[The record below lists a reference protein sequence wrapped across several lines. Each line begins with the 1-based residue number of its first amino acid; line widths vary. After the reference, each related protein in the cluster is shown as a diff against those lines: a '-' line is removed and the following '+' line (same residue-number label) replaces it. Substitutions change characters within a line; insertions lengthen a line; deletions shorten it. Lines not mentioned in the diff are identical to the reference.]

1 MGAPEKLA
9 ASNTSSMQAVVLF
22 WSIMGAPEKL
32 AASNN
37 SSMQVVSCCVL
48 WRYLGLSF
56 VDVFWVRYLL
66 MYFSFC
72 CVLEVILGYCL
83 LIVEIFGL
91 LRLIIDV
98 SKTSMRVKVYRLNDD
113 GKWDDQGTG
122 HVTIDY
128 FERSE
133 DLSLFVIDEEDNETL
148 LVHRICSDDIYR
160 KQEDTIISWRDV
172 EYSSELALSFQETTG
187 CSYIWDNICNVQ
199 RNLHFSTIRNETYH
213 GTNNEL
219 RELPA
224 VELSTLP
231 KILKVVVDS
240 SVTDQL
246 CVTELILHEQNFFP
260 KLMDLFRVCEDLEN
274 KEGLHMIYKIVK
286 GIILLNSP
294 QIFEKIFGDD
304 LIMDIIGCLEYD
316 LETPHVNHRNI
327 LKEHVVFKEAIPIK
341 DNLTLSKIHQTYRIG
356 YLKDAVLPR
365 VLDEATI
372 ASLNSM
378 IHSNN
383 GMVVTL
389 LKDDPTFIKELFA
402 KLKSPTTSPDSK
414 RNSVFFLQEFCSLI
428 KSLQMVQQ
436 LRLFRDLVN
445 EDLYGVITNILQSDD
460 KKLIKKSYGCR
471 TDILMFSVNQDP
483 AMLRSYVSRKEGVP
497 LLGLLVKG
505 MLTDFGNDMH
515 CQFLE
520 IIRSLLDSFSS
531 AGQREAIVEIFYER
545 HLDQLINVITSSCK
559 NINGNHGSQT
569 SAKPE
574 ILLNICDLLCFCVLH
589 HPYRIKCN
597 FLLNGVLDKVLYL
610 TRRREKYLVVA
621 AVRFI
626 RTLISHNDE
635 HLASYIAKNNVF
647 RPIID
652 AFVSN
657 GNRYN
662 LLNSAVLELFEH
674 IRKENLKILLKYL
687 VETFWDRLVKF
698 DSLPSIQSL
707 KVRYDQT
714 QKEEDSRRRVEE
726 RVLEKEEEDY
736 FNKDSDEE
744 DSASAS
750 TPRTTQ
756 IRAKPVSSSGTDA
769 SSPSLRVGGGLV
781 DYEDDDDDEDYKPPP
796 KKESEKL
803 EEDEKSLEFR
813 LKRKLMAAKEDP
825 NLVKK
830 HRLVGKNPKS
840 KESLFATLCSTL
852 SHAALPS
859 KKPTSSTP
867 AIDETPGH
875 EKNGVVSPSEN
886 SNRTSK
892 IPEEKGVTGT

>member
-9 ASNTSSMQAVVLF
+9 TSNNNSMQ
-22 WSIMGAPEKL
+22 
-32 AASNN
+32 
-37 SSMQVVSCCVL
+37 
-48 WRYLGLSF
+48 
-56 VDVFWVRYLL
+56 
-66 MYFSFC
+66 
-72 CVLEVILGYCL
+72 
-83 LIVEIFGL
+83 
-91 LRLIIDV
+91 
-98 SKTSMRVKVYRLNDD
+98 RVKVYRLNDD

-128 FERSE
+128 MERSE

-160 KQEDTIISWRDV
+160 KQEGIIISWRDS

-199 RNLHFSTIRNETYH
+199 RNLHFSTIRNDTYH

-219 RELPA
+219 RELPP

-246 CVTELILHEQNFFP
+246 CVTELILHDHSFFR
-260 KLMDLFRVCEDLEN
+260 KLMDLFKVCEDLEN

-294 QIFEKIFGDD
+294 QIFDKIFGDE
-304 LIMDIIGCLEYD
+304 LIMDVIGCLEYD
-316 LETPHVNHRNI
+316 PEKPHVNHRKF

-341 DNLTLSKIHQTYRIG
+341 DPLTLSKIHQTYRIG
-356 YLKDAVLPR
+356 YLKDVVLPG
-365 VLDEATI
+365 VLDEATA
-372 ASLNSM
+372 ASLNSLV
-378 IHSNN
+378 HSNN

-389 LKDDPTFIKELFA
+389 LRDDSTFIKELFTR
-402 KLKSPTTSPDSK
+402 LKSPDTSPDSK
-414 RNSVFFLQEFCSLI
+414 KSLVYFLQEFCILI

-445 EDLYGVITNILQSDD
+445 EDIYGVITGILQSDD
-460 KKLIKKSYGCR
+460 KKLVLTG

-483 AMLRSYVSRKEGVP
+483 SLLRAYVSRKEGVP

-520 IIRSLLDSFSS
+520 IIKSLLDSFSS
-531 AGQREAIVEIFYER
+531 AGQRDAIVEIFYER
-545 HLDQLINVITSSCK
+545 HLDQLVNVITSSCK
-559 NINGNHGSQT
+559 NINVNEGFQT
-569 SAKPE
+569 TAKPE
-574 ILLNICDLLCFCVLH
+574 ILLNICELLCFCVHH

-610 TRRREKYLVVA
+610 TRRKEKYLVVA
-621 AVRFI
+621 AVRFTRI
-626 RTLISHNDE
+626 LISHNDE
-635 HLASYIAKNNVF
+635 HLASYIAKNNVLK
-647 RPIID
+647 PIID
-652 AFVSN
+652 TFISN

-687 VETFWDRLVKF
+687 VETFWEKLVKF

-750 TPRTTQ
+750 TPRTAQ
-756 IRAKPVSSSGTDA
+756 IRATPGVSSGPDT
-769 SSPSLRVGGGLV
+769 SSPSLRVGGLV

-796 KKESEKL
+796 KKQLEKP
-803 EEDEKSLEFR
+803 EDDEKSLEFR
-813 LKRKLMAAKEDP
+813 LKRKLLAAKEDP

-859 KKPTSSTP
+859 KKPTTSTHSV
-867 AIDETPGH
+867 DETAQGH
-875 EKNGVVSPSEN
+875 EKNGPISPSEN
-886 SNRTSK
+886 NNHSSK
-892 IPEEKGVTGT
+892 VPEEKGVTGI

>member
-1 MGAPEKLA
+1 
-9 ASNTSSMQAVVLF
+9 
-22 WSIMGAPEKL
+22 MGAPEKL

-37 SSMQVVSCCVL
+37 SSMQ
-48 WRYLGLSF
+48 
-56 VDVFWVRYLL
+56 
-66 MYFSFC
+66 
-72 CVLEVILGYCL
+72 
-83 LIVEIFGL
+83 
-91 LRLIIDV
+91 
-98 SKTSMRVKVYRLNDD
+98 RVKVYRLNDD

-122 HVTIDY
+122 HVNIDY
-128 FERSE
+128 LERSE

-160 KQEDTIISWRDV
+160 KQEDTIISWRDP

-187 CSYIWDNICNVQ
+187 CSYIWDNICSVQ
-199 RNLHFSTIRNETYH
+199 RNLHFSTVRNDAYH

-219 RELPA
+219 RELPP

-246 CVTELILHEQNFFP
+246 CVTELILHDQNFFP
-260 KLMDLFRVCEDLEN
+260 KLIDLFRVCEDLEN
-274 KEGLHMIYKIVK
+274 KEGLHMIYKIVR

-294 QIFEKIFGDD
+294 QIFEKIFSDE
-304 LIMDIIGCLEYD
+304 LIMDVIGCLEYD
-316 LETPHVNHRNI
+316 LETPHVNHRNF
-327 LKEHVVFKEAIPIK
+327 LNEHVVFKEAIPIK
-341 DNLTLSKIHQTYRIG
+341 DTLTLSKIHQTYRIG
-356 YLKDAVLPR
+356 YLKDVVLSR
-365 VLDEATI
+365 VLDEATV

-389 LKDDPTFIKELFA
+389 LKDDSTFIKELFA

-414 RNSVFFLQEFCSLI
+414 RNLVFFLQEFCSLI

-445 EDLYGVITNILQSDD
+445 EDIYGVITNILQSED
-460 KKLIKKSYGCR
+460 KKLVLTG

-483 AMLRSYVSRKEGVP
+483 TLLRSYVSRKEGVP

-505 MLTDFGNDMH
+505 MLTDFDDNMH

-531 AGQREAIVEIFYER
+531 AGQRDAIVEVFYEK

-559 NINGNHGSQT
+559 NINGNQGFQA

-626 RTLISHNDE
+626 RTLVSHNDE
-635 HLASYIAKNNVF
+635 HLASYIAKNNIF
-647 RPIID
+647 KPIID
-652 AFVSN
+652 AFISN

-687 VETFWDRLVKF
+687 VETFWDQLVKL
-698 DSLPSIQSL
+698 DSLPSLQSL

-744 DSASAS
+744 DSASA
-750 TPRTTQ
+750 TPRTKQ
-756 IRAKPVSSSGTDA
+756 IHAKPGLSSGSDA
-769 SSPSLRVGGGLV
+769 SSPSSRVGGLV

-796 KKESEKL
+796 RKPSEKP

-813 LKRKLMAAKEDP
+813 LKRKLLAAKEDP

-852 SHAALPS
+852 SHASLPS

-867 AIDETPGH
+867 GIDEKGH
-875 EKNGVVSPSEN
+875 EKNGPVSPSEN
-886 SNRTSK
+886 GNHTSK
-892 IPEEKGVTGT
+892 VPEEKGVTGT

>member
-9 ASNTSSMQAVVLF
+9 TSNNNSMQ
-22 WSIMGAPEKL
+22 
-32 AASNN
+32 
-37 SSMQVVSCCVL
+37 
-48 WRYLGLSF
+48 
-56 VDVFWVRYLL
+56 
-66 MYFSFC
+66 
-72 CVLEVILGYCL
+72 
-83 LIVEIFGL
+83 
-91 LRLIIDV
+91 
-98 SKTSMRVKVYRLNDD
+98 RVKVYRLNDD

-128 FERSE
+128 LERSE

-160 KQEDTIISWRDV
+160 KQEDTIISWRDS

-240 SVTDQL
+240 RVTDQL
-246 CVTELILHEQNFFP
+246 CVTELILHDQNFFR

-286 GIILLNSP
+286 VIILLNSP
-294 QIFEKIFGDD
+294 QIFEKIFGDE

-316 LETPHVNHRNI
+316 LETPHVNHRNF

-341 DNLTLSKIHQTYRIG
+341 DPLTLSKIHQTYRIS
-356 YLKDAVLPR
+356 YLKDVVLPR
-365 VLDEATI
+365 VLDEATA

-389 LKDDPTFIKELFA
+389 LKDDSTFIKELFA

-414 RNSVFFLQEFCSLI
+414 RNLVFFLQEFCCLI

-445 EDLYGVITNILQSDD
+445 EDLYGVITNILQSED
-460 KKLIKKSYGCR
+460 KKLVLTG
-471 TDILMFSVNQDP
+471 TDILMFSVTQDP
-483 AMLRSYVSRKEGVP
+483 TLLRSYVSRKEGVP
-497 LLGLLVKG
+497 LLGFLVKG
-505 MLTDFGNDMH
+505 MLTDFGDDMH

-531 AGQREAIVEIFYER
+531 AGQRDAIVEIFYER
-545 HLDQLINVITSSCK
+545 HLDQLISVITSSCK
-559 NINGNHGSQT
+559 DINGNHGLQA

-635 HLASYIAKNNVF
+635 HLASYIAKNNVL

-652 AFVSN
+652 TFISN

-674 IRKENLKILLKYL
+674 ICKENLKILLKYL
-687 VETFWDRLVKF
+687 VETFWDQLVKF

-707 KVRYDQT
+707 KVRYDQF

-736 FNKDSDEE
+736 FNKESDEE

-756 IRAKPVSSSGTDA
+756 IRAKPGLSSGSDA
-769 SSPSLRVGGGLV
+769 SSPSLRVGGLV

-796 KKESEKL
+796 KKQSEKP
-803 EEDEKSLEFR
+803 EDDEKSLEFR
-813 LKRKLMAAKEDP
+813 LKRKLLAAKEDP

-852 SHAALPS
+852 SHAALPL
-859 KKPTSSTP
+859 KKPTTSTHGN
-867 AIDETPGH
+867 DETGH
-875 EKNGVVSPSEN
+875 EKNGPVSPSEN
-886 SNRTSK
+886 SNHTSK
-892 IPEEKGVTGT
+892 IPEEKGVMGT

>member
-1 MGAPEKLA
+1 
-9 ASNTSSMQAVVLF
+9 
-22 WSIMGAPEKL
+22 MGAPEKL

-37 SSMQVVSCCVL
+37 SSMQ
-48 WRYLGLSF
+48 
-56 VDVFWVRYLL
+56 
-66 MYFSFC
+66 
-72 CVLEVILGYCL
+72 
-83 LIVEIFGL
+83 
-91 LRLIIDV
+91 
-98 SKTSMRVKVYRLNDD
+98 RVKVYRLNDD

-122 HVTIDY
+122 HVNIDY
-128 FERSE
+128 LERSE

-160 KQEDTIISWRDV
+160 KQEDTIISWRDP

-187 CSYIWDNICNVQ
+187 CSYIWDNICSVQ
-199 RNLHFSTIRNETYH
+199 RNLHFSTIRNDAYH

-219 RELPA
+219 RELPP

-246 CVTELILHEQNFFP
+246 CVTELILHDQNFFP
-260 KLMDLFRVCEDLEN
+260 KLIDLFRVCEDLEN

-294 QIFEKIFGDD
+294 QIFEKIFSDE
-304 LIMDIIGCLEYD
+304 LIMDVIGCLEYD
-316 LETPHVNHRNI
+316 LETPHVNHRNF
-327 LKEHVVFKEAIPIK
+327 LNEHVVFKEAIPIK
-341 DNLTLSKIHQTYRIG
+341 DTLTLSKIHQTYRIG
-356 YLKDAVLPR
+356 YLKDFVLSR
-365 VLDEATI
+365 VLDEATV

-389 LKDDPTFIKELFA
+389 LKDDSTFIKELFA
-402 KLKSPTTSPDSK
+402 KLKSPTTPLDSK
-414 RNSVFFLQEFCSLI
+414 RNLVFFLQEFCSLI

-445 EDLYGVITNILQSDD
+445 EDIYGVITNILQSED
-460 KKLIKKSYGCR
+460 KKLVLTG

-483 AMLRSYVSRKEGVP
+483 TLLRSYVSRKEGVP

-505 MLTDFGNDMH
+505 MLTDFGDNMH

-531 AGQREAIVEIFYER
+531 AGQRDAIVEVFYEK

-559 NINGNHGSQT
+559 NINGNQGFQA

-635 HLASYIAKNNVF
+635 HLASYIAKNNIF
-647 RPIID
+647 KPIID
-652 AFVSN
+652 AFISN

-674 IRKENLKILLKYL
+674 IRKENLKILL
-687 VETFWDRLVKF
+687 
-698 DSLPSIQSL
+698 
-707 KVRYDQT
+707 
-714 QKEEDSRRRVEE
+714 
-726 RVLEKEEEDY
+726 
-736 FNKDSDEE
+736 NDEE
-744 DSASAS
+744 DSASA
-750 TPRTTQ
+750 TPRTKQ
-756 IRAKPVSSSGTDA
+756 IHAKPGLSSGSDV
-769 SSPSLRVGGGLV
+769 SSPSSRYLV
-781 DYEDDDDDEDYKPPP
+781 
-796 KKESEKL
+796 
-803 EEDEKSLEFR
+803 
-813 LKRKLMAAKEDP
+813 
-825 NLVKK
+825 
-830 HRLVGKNPKS
+830 
-840 KESLFATLCSTL
+840 
-852 SHAALPS
+852 
-859 KKPTSSTP
+859 
-867 AIDETPGH
+867 
-875 EKNGVVSPSEN
+875 
-886 SNRTSK
+886 
-892 IPEEKGVTGT
+892 